1 MCKLRRH
8 GLHSITTPL
17 APVRTF
23 DDEMTF
29 DEEELFG
36 RRWGRLYG
44 NDPYTRID
52 TRLMVRDLISRR
64 LVESV

>member
-1 MCKLRRH
+1 
-8 GLHSITTPL
+8 
-17 APVRTF
+17 VRTF

-29 DEEELFG
+29 DEEELFA

-52 TRLMVRDLISRR
+52 TRLMARD
-64 LVESV
+64 